1 MQFPDNKVMDQVDF
15 ANSPLQQQAIGFSE
29 VISKVND
36 FFRLNC
42 FSVPFAVSL
51 YIYICPVIKYLL
63 YQITSYSRALTV
75 SGCMHGKWRVPS
87 ESIAAD
93 QSDSSPLP
101 TPRAS

>member
-42 FSVPFAVSL
+42 FSVPFLSQFHYT
-51 YIYICPVIKYLL
+51 YILPCHQVFIVPNYFLL
-63 YQITSYSRALTV
+63 PWAWQ
-75 SGCMHGKWRVPS
+75 
-87 ESIAAD
+87 ESH
-93 QSDSSPLP
+93 L
-101 TPRAS
+101 